1 MDVDL
6 QKQLSEIKE
15 ISKAASELSYR
26 VGVDVS
32 IIKKKMDDNYSK
44 RELDDHFLEIKNS
57 LNRIETQTVKTN
69 GRVTACEKDAI
80 ATEGKVNT
88 ITKIGVA
95 LWVVSVPLVMYI
107 YSREV
112 GNLEKHQEE
121 ILKNE
126 IQLSNTI
133 IK

>member
-121 ILKNE
+121 IFKNQ
-126 IQLSNTI
+126 IQLLSNT
-133 IK
+133 K